1 MTIRVLLVDDQQL
14 VREGLRR
21 ILHTS
26 EGFDI
31 VGECEDG
38 DQVVAAVADVRPD
51 VVVLDIRMR
60 RVDGIEAIRRVRAR
74 PDAPPILVL
83 TTFGEDEVLSGAL
96 RAGASG
102 FQLKDAPGEELIRA
116 TRAVAN
122 GDGWLDP
129 AVTAR
134 VLSTYRSTADARRL
148 PALENLT
155 SREQQVLRLIATGAT
170 NAEIAAEIVVSE
182 VTVKSHIG
190 HIFAKLGLRD
200 RAGAIVYAFDSAL
213 VQPRGHNGPTTTQV

>member
-1 MTIRVLLVDDQQL
+1 MTIRVLLVDDQPL

-21 ILHTS
+21 ILHES
-26 EGFDI
+26 EGFEI

-38 DQVVAAVADVRPD
+38 DEVDAAVSRLHPD

-60 RVDGIEAIRRVRAR
+60 RVDGIEAIRRLRHR
-74 PDAPPILVL
+74 DDAPPILVL

-102 FQLKDAPGEELIRA
+102 FQLKDAPGEDLIRA
-116 TRAVAN
+116 TRAVAQ

-134 VLSTYRSTADARRL
+134 VLGAYRGAAPPDTAAGAGIDQIT
-148 PALENLT
+148 P
-155 SREQQVLRLIATGAT
+155 REREVLQLIGTGAT
-170 NAEIAAEIVVSE
+170 NGEIASELVVSE

-200 RAGAIVYAFDSAL
+200 RAEAIVFAFDNGL
-213 VQPRGHNGPTTTQV
+213 VRPRRS

>member
-1 MTIRVLLVDDQQL
+1 VTIRVLLVDDQPL

-21 ILHTS
+21 ILHSS
-26 EGFDI
+26 EGFEI

-38 DQVVAAVADVRPD
+38 DEVDAAVARFRPD

-60 RVDGIEAIRRVRAR
+60 RIDGIEAIRLLRRNV
-74 PDAPPILVL
+74 DAPPILVL

-102 FQLKDAPGEELIRA
+102 FQLKDAPGEDLIRA
-116 TRAVAN
+116 TRAVAQ

-134 VLSTYRSTADARRL
+134 VLGTYRAVIKPDAR
-148 PALENLT
+148 ALGELAGIT
-155 SREQQVLRLIATGAT
+155 PREREVLQRIGTGAT
-170 NAEIAAEIVVSE
+170 NSEIAAELAVSE

-190 HIFAKLGLRD
+190 HIFTKLGLRD
-200 RAGAIVYAFDSAL
+200 RAEAIVYAFDNGL
-213 VQPRGHNGPTTTQV
+213 VQPRRP

>member
-1 MTIRVLLVDDQQL
+1 VTIRVLLVDDQPL

-21 ILHTS
+21 ILHPS

-38 DQVVAAVADVRPD
+38 DEVDAAVSRLRPD

-60 RVDGIEAIRRVRAR
+60 RVDGIEAIRVLRRNV
-74 PDAPPILVL
+74 DAPPILVL

-102 FQLKDAPGEELIRA
+102 FQLKDAPGEDLIRA
-116 TRAVAN
+116 TRAVAH

-134 VLSTYRSTADARRL
+134 VLGTYRTATKPDDVAVRD
-148 PALENLT
+148 LERIT
-155 SREQQVLRLIATGAT
+155 PREREVLQRIGTGAT
-170 NAEIAAEIVVSE
+170 NTEIAAELVVSE
-182 VTVKSHIG
+182 VTVKSHIS
-190 HIFAKLGLRD
+190 HIFTKLGLRD
-200 RAGAIVYAFDSAL
+200 RAEAIVFAFDNGL
-213 VQPRGHNGPTTTQV
+213 VQPRRS

>member
-1 MTIRVLLVDDQQL
+1 VTVRVLLVDDQPL

-21 ILHTS
+21 ILHPT
-26 EGFDI
+26 EGFEI

-38 DQVVAAVADVRPD
+38 DEVDAAVSRWRPD

-60 RVDGIEAIRRVRAR
+60 RVDGIEAIRRVRRTA
-74 PDAPPILVL
+74 DAPPILVL
-83 TTFGEDEVLSGAL
+83 TTFGEDEILSGAL

-102 FQLKDAPGEELIRA
+102 FQLKDAPGEDLIRA

-134 VLSTYRSTADARRL
+134 VLGAYRVVAEPDPGAARD
-148 PALENLT
+148 LERIT
-155 SREQQVLRLIATGAT
+155 PREREVLQRIGTGAT
-170 NAEIAAEIVVSE
+170 NAEIAAELVVSE

-200 RAGAIVYAFDSAL
+200 RAEAIVYAFDNGL
-213 VQPRGHNGPTTTQV
+213 VQPRRR

>member
-1 MTIRVLLVDDQQL
+1 MTIRVLLVDDQPL
-14 VREGLRR
+14 VREGMRR
-21 ILHTS
+21 ILHPS

-38 DQVVAAVADVRPD
+38 DEVAEAVSRLRPD

-60 RVDGIEAIRRVRAR
+60 RVDGIEAIRMLRRDA
-74 PDAPPILVL
+74 DAPPILVL

-102 FQLKDAPGEELIRA
+102 FQLKDAPGEDLIRA
-116 TRAVAN
+116 TRAVAQ

-134 VLSTYRSTADARRL
+134 VLGTYRTATKADDAVVRD
-148 PALENLT
+148 LERIT
-155 SREQQVLRLIATGAT
+155 PREREVLQRIGTGAT
-170 NAEIAAEIVVSE
+170 NTEIAAELVVSE
-182 VTVKSHIG
+182 VTVKSHIS
-190 HIFAKLGLRD
+190 HIFTKLGLRD
-200 RAGAIVYAFDSAL
+200 RAEAIVYAFDNGL
-213 VQPRGHNGPTTTQV
+213 VQPRRP

>member
-1 MTIRVLLVDDQQL
+1 MTIRVLLVDDQPL
-14 VREGLRR
+14 VREGMRR
-21 ILHTS
+21 ILHPS

-38 DQVVAAVADVRPD
+38 DEVAEAVSRLRPD

-60 RVDGIEAIRRVRAR
+60 RVDGIEAIRMLRRNA
-74 PDAPPILVL
+74 DAPPILVL

-102 FQLKDAPGEELIRA
+102 FQLKDAPGEDLIRA
-116 TRAVAN
+116 TRAVAQ

-134 VLSTYRSTADARRL
+134 VLGTYRTATKSDAAVVRD
-148 PALENLT
+148 LERIT
-155 SREQQVLRLIATGAT
+155 PREREVLQRIGTGAT
-170 NAEIAAEIVVSE
+170 NTEIAAELVVSE
-182 VTVKSHIG
+182 VTVKSHIS
-190 HIFAKLGLRD
+190 HIFTKLGLRD
-200 RAGAIVYAFDSAL
+200 RAEAIVYAFDNGL
-213 VQPRGHNGPTTTQV
+213 VQPRRP

>member
-1 MTIRVLLVDDQQL
+1 VTIRVLLVDDQPL
-14 VREGLRR
+14 VREGMRR
-21 ILHTS
+21 ILHPS

-38 DQVVAAVADVRPD
+38 DEVGEAVSRLRPD

-60 RVDGIEAIRRVRAR
+60 RVDGIEAIRMLRRNA
-74 PDAPPILVL
+74 DAPPILVL

-102 FQLKDAPGEELIRA
+102 FQLKDAPGEDLIRA
-116 TRAVAN
+116 TRAVAQ

-134 VLSTYRSTADARRL
+134 VLGTYRTATKPDDAVVRD
-148 PALENLT
+148 LERIT
-155 SREQQVLRLIATGAT
+155 PREREVLQRIGTGAT
-170 NAEIAAEIVVSE
+170 NTEIAAELVVSE
-182 VTVKSHIG
+182 VTVKSHIS
-190 HIFAKLGLRD
+190 HIFTKLGLRD
-200 RAGAIVYAFDSAL
+200 RAEAIVYAFDNGL
-213 VQPRGHNGPTTTQV
+213 VLPRRP

>member
-1 MTIRVLLVDDQQL
+1 MTIRVLLVDDQPL

-21 ILHTS
+21 ILHPS
-26 EGFDI
+26 EGFEI

-38 DQVVAAVADVRPD
+38 DEVEAAVARVRPD

-60 RVDGIEAIRRVRAR
+60 RVDGIEAIRRLRRHA
-74 PDAPPILVL
+74 DAPPILVL

-102 FQLKDAPGEELIRA
+102 FQLKDAPGEDLIRA
-116 TRAVAN
+116 TRSVAQ

-129 AVTAR
+129 SVTAR
-134 VLSTYRSTADARRL
+134 VLGAYRTVEKPDTAAVRD
-148 PALENLT
+148 LERIT
-155 SREQQVLRLIATGAT
+155 PREREVLQRIGTGAT
-170 NAEIAAEIVVSE
+170 NAEIAADLVVSE

-190 HIFAKLGLRD
+190 HIFTKLGLRD
-200 RAGAIVYAFDSAL
+200 RAEAIVFAFDCGL
-213 VQPRGHNGPTTTQV
+213 VEPRRP

>member
-1 MTIRVLLVDDQQL
+1 VTIRVLLVDDQEL

-21 ILHTS
+21 ILHPS
-26 EGFDI
+26 EGFEV

-38 DQVVAAVADVRPD
+38 SQVEASVRALCPD

-60 RVDGIEAIRRVRAR
+60 HVDGIEAIRRVRGSGN
-74 PDAPPILVL
+74 APPILVL

-102 FQLKDAPGEELIRA
+102 FQLKDAPGEDLIRA
-116 TRAVAN
+116 TRAVAH

-134 VLSTYRSTADARRL
+134 VLGTYRAAEPDDPAARRD
-148 PALENLT
+148 LEELT
-155 SREQQVLRLIATGAT
+155 PREREVLTLIGRGAT
-170 NAEIAAEIVVSE
+170 NAEIAAELVVGE
-182 VTVKSHIG
+182 VTVKSHVG
-190 HIFAKLGLRD
+190 HIFAKLDLRD
-200 RAGAIVYAFDSAL
+200 RAGAIVYAFDHGL
-213 VQPRGHNGPTTTQV
+213 VEPRRP